1 MINEAE
7 QFAESDKLVAERA
20 VAKNEFEQYVYSLKN
35 QVAGEGE
42 GKLGDKLDDEEK
54 STINDGI
61 ESAIEWLDENGE
73 TAEAEEIKEM
83 KEKLENIVKP
93 IVSKLYD
100 QEGGPGGE
108 GEEEE
113 DEEHD
118 EL

>member
-1 MINEAE
+1 
-7 QFAESDKLVAERA
+7 
-20 VAKNEFEQYVYSLKN
+20 
-35 QVAGEGE
+35 
-42 GKLGDKLDDEEK
+42 
-54 STINDGI
+54 
-61 ESAIEWLDENGE
+61 
-73 TAEAEEIKEM
+73 M

-113 DEEHD
+113 EEEHD